1 MKSFPL
7 NGFRAATALAFAL
20 LLPGGL
26 WAGEAIQFSNVKSR
40 PDPNEK
46 QKLPGDSTT
55 PGLNF
60 GGRGPMEGVTPGR
73 YESRRRDPRAERK
86 AQNAEDE
93 KQNWMVLDR
102 GQLDAE
108 EEDNAAFG
116 IKEYDFEKTK
126 GKRDYFFAPPED
138 KGDRPGRPRPQ
149 SGRPPGKLRNPSDS
163 GSKETSRGSEQG
175 DTDTKGGQSV
185 SKDGRPAGDQLSKD
199 LDMKALL
206 APGKANSLA
215 PAEDKT
221 AKLWRDIL
229 GNGATSE
236 SRTDVPGRGA
246 DGLAAD
252 GFRPSASDSFR
263 VQGSSPSFGF
273 RNDFNARPAT
283 AGGSPGLY
291 GSASSGFTPSATPS
305 SPRASDSYLSRPAS
319 PVTADRVPTPSD
331 PYSTRPDGFGAGQSG
346 SSFGQQPPPR
356 RPPSSGFEIPA
367 RPGYGGR

>member
-26 WAGEAIQFSNVKSR
+26 SAGEAMQFSNVKSR

-46 QKLPGDSTT
+46 QKLPGELTK
-55 PGLNF
+55 PGLDF
-60 GGRGPMEGVTPGR
+60 GGRGPMDGVTPGR

-108 EEDNAAFG
+108 DDDNAAFG
-116 IKEYDFEKTK
+116 IKEVDLEKTK

-138 KGDRPGRPRPQ
+138 KGDRNGRPRPQ
-149 SGRPPGKLRNPSDS
+149 FGRPPGKPRNPSDS
-163 GSKETSRGSEQG
+163 ASKERSSEQG
-175 DTDTKGGQSV
+175 DTDNNGQSV
-185 SKDGRPAGDQLSKD
+185 SKDGRQGSDQLSRD

-215 PAEDKT
+215 PAGDKT

-229 GNGATSE
+229 GTGATSE
-236 SRTDVPGRGA
+236 PRTDVPGRGS
-246 DGLAAD
+246 DGVAAD
-252 GFRPSASDSFR
+252 GFRPSASESFR

-273 RNDFNARPAT
+273 RNDFNARPAA
-283 AGGSPGLY
+283 AGAGSAGLY

-331 PYSTRPDGFGAGQSG
+331 PYGARPDGFGPGQSG